1 MDCKKN
7 QVIDPRVGFHR
18 DPCKGLRAPSWELLL
33 MEEIRLTSWCGKYPI
48 IYGVSYIPGGA
59 GFLPSTVSY
68 PIYGRGKSSSQLP
81 LRGDI
86 LVPCRVYGIRYTV
99 NNQGPFH
106 CTTLGSRCLHFKQ
119 NGGSFG
125 MMIYKP
131 LLKKWAWRGGRLIC
145 KIIIQNS
152 GALVPQ
158 NVHNGRIPSTF
169 K

>member
-1 MDCKKN
+1 
-7 QVIDPRVGFHR
+7 
-18 DPCKGLRAPSWELLL
+18 
-33 MEEIRLTSWCGKYPI
+33 MEEILHQLMWQISHYLRGF
-48 IYGVSYIPGGA
+48 IYMPGGA
-59 GFLPSTVSY
+59 AFLPSTVSY
-68 PIYGRGKSSSQLP
+68 PTYGRGKSSSQLP

-99 NNQGPFH
+99 NNQGPFFAWNECWWIRIPH

-145 KIIIQNS
+145 KIIIQTSGGYHKMSTVGGSPQHLYNS
-152 GALVPQ
+152 DNLI
-158 NVHNGRIPSTF
+158 N
-169 K
+169 